1 MMLLTQLACVAAA
14 LGAAVAL
21 PADTT
26 TATTATAPLIHL
38 DYATYQ
44 GSRAAGAVVDQFL
57 GMRFAKPPMGD
68 LRFRAPQEPAHEDQV
83 QDATKVRHVYH
94 ATQQT
99 ILRTKRSEG
108 WLKGRPAS
116 FC

>member
-1 MMLLTQLACVAAA
+1 MLLTQLACVAGA

-21 PADTT
+21 PAGTT

-44 GSRAAGAVVDQFL
+44 GSRADGAGVDQFL
-57 GMRFAKPPMGD
+57 GMRFAEPPLGD
-68 LRFRAPQEPAHEDQV
+68 MRFRAPQVPAHEDQV
-83 QDATKVRHVYH
+83 QDATKVRHIYH
-94 ATQQT
+94 ATQQ
-99 ILRTKRSEG
+99 LPLCEPKERVLAEG
-108 WLKGRPAS
+108 RLVS